1 MSKNADTPDR
11 PTHDPERQPE
21 ASSDS
26 AASSSQ
32 GIRIPA
38 NSLKDLLKSEYS
50 QVTREAI
57 QKKYQEQGTNIPF
70 KARVEAK
77 IQGFYGG
84 NVGPQALNP
93 LRKGIHEQSHKRGW
107 TPLQKKITLLFGSFI
122 LGQLF
127 YFGGR
132 YIFNNFISSNKQMTN
147 QSSFYYGRDVNEF
160 NSEVDKL
167 TGKMVN
173 DYKKF
178 KGSDDVTPEE
188 YKMIE
193 RDALNRV
200 SLKYAQQHE
209 ILGSASQTPSSSKY
223 VPR

>member
-1 MSKNADTPDR
+1 MSKNEAEIPSNPQQQQE
-11 PTHDPERQPE
+11 PT
-21 ASSDS
+21 SSQ
-26 AASSSQ
+26 Q

-50 QVTREAI
+50 EVTREAI
-57 QKKYQEQGTNIPF
+57 QKKYQEQAGNLPL

-84 NVGPQALNP
+84 DIGPQALNT
-93 LRKGIHEQSHKRGW
+93 LRKGAHEQAHKRGW
-107 TPLQKKITLLFGSFI
+107 TPLQKRITLLFGSFI

-160 NSEVDKL
+160 NSEVEKL
-167 TGKMVN
+167 TAKMIH
-173 DYKKF
+173 DYKNF
-178 KGSDDVTPEE
+178 KGSEDVTPEE

-193 RDALNRV
+193 RDALNRI
-200 SLKYAQQHE
+200 SLKYAQQRE
-209 ILGSASQTPSSSKY
+209 ILGSYSQTPSSSKY